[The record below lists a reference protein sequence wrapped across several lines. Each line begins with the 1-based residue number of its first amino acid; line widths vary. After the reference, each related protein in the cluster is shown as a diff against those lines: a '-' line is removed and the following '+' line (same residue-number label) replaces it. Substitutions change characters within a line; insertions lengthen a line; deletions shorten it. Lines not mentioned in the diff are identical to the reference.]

1 MAEKAP
7 AVRIDRQ
14 TVFQDA
20 CIIQWSSVDPSFT
33 GNSIIR
39 FGLTDAPQLTEVEVR
54 PYEKGKYAY
63 VMEGLKPTTSYNVR
77 LLCRKDGIPGPVN
90 GKADFTTKS
99 DKKADSYPYIYLKDV
114 ERGSNGSIAPNA
126 PLSLRVYNAPD
137 ADGVTWYFDGKVI
150 TPGADGYYHVSRSGE
165 LKAVISYPGS
175 TDIITKKII
184 VK

>member
-1 MAEKAP
+1 M
-7 AVRIDRQ
+7 
-14 TVFQDA
+14 DA
-20 CIIQWSSVDPSFT
+20 DFT

-39 FGLTDAPQLTEVEVR
+39 YGLADAQQLTEVEVR

-63 VMEGLKPTTSYNVR
+63 VIDGLKPTTAYKVQ

-90 GKADFTTKS
+90 GNASFTTKS
-99 DKKADSYPYIYLKDV
+99 DKMKDSYPYIFLKDV
-114 ERGSNGSIAPNA
+114 ERGSGGSFAPNA

-150 TPGADGYYHVSRSGE
+150 TPGADGYYHVARSGE